1 MRVIVFVRSTKDA
14 EAGVMPSAE
23 LLESMGA
30 YNEALAKAGIMRD
43 GGGLRPTSY
52 GVRVRFDGDSRT
64 VLNGPFELTSDLV
77 AGYWIWEVKN
87 MDEAIVWLK
96 WSPNPHP
103 DACEVEI
110 RPIFEPEDFVDGD
123 QT

>member
-1 MRVIVFVRSTKDA
+1 MRVIVIVRSTKDA
-14 EAGVMPSAE
+14 EEGVMPSAE

-30 YNEALAKAGIMRD
+30 YNEALAKAGIMQD
-43 GGGLRPTSY
+43 GGGLRSTSY

-96 WSPNPHP
+96 RCPNPHP

-110 RPIFEPEDFVDGD
+110 RPIFEPEYFVDGD
-123 QT
+123 QP